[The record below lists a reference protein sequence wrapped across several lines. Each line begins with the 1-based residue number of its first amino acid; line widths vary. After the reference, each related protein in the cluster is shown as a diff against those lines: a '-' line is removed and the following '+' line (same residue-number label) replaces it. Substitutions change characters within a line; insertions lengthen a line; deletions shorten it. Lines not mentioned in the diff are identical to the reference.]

1 MAAVEWVDVVGIT
14 VVLSHVSGP
23 WTALT
28 LATVVFL
35 GTGIAVYVAA
45 GDTART
51 ARTVSAVWLAAHETV
66 PSELHRTLQHLAHTL
81 SDAEGRHRDGLM
93 SKAEY
98 EHTCWQV
105 YDELAGER
113 FVPAN
118 DPSSRQARTW
128 ASAATLA
135 DSYHR

>member
-1 MAAVEWVDVVGIT
+1 TTRPPG
-14 VVLSHVSGP
+14 
-23 WTALT
+23 LT
-28 LATVVFL
+28 PV
-35 GTGIAVYVAA
+35 
-45 GDTART
+45 
-51 ARTVSAVWLAAHETV
+51 H
-66 PSELHRTLQHLAHTL
+66 HTP
-81 SDAEGRHRDGLM
+81 GRNYRDGLM